1 MGKRQKNLVDRA
13 HREARQSAF
22 FRDMDVDSFR
32 TLAIGL
38 VVGIVAILVILV
50 PFSGPRFL
58 VQATGRPVGEFSFQ
72 NYAGPPEW
80 IVSVRL
86 DNGDT
91 ISLAMPKDQKLRTDA
106 AMKVDVYEQG
116 YGPIKWNSYR
126 FKGYAETPA
135 R

>member
-1 MGKRQKNLVDRA
+1 MDKRQKRLIDRA

-32 TLAIGL
+32 ILAIGL
-38 VVGIVAILVILV
+38 VVGIVAVLILLA
-50 PFSGPRFL
+50 PLSGPRF
-58 VQATGRPVGEFSFQ
+58 VAQATGRAVGEFSFQ

-91 ISLAMPKDQKLRTDA
+91 ISLTVPKDQQLRADV
-106 AMKVDVYEQG
+106 AMRIDVYQQG
-116 YGPIKWNSYR
+116 YGPIKWYSYR
-126 FKGYAETPA
+126 FKGYVDAPA
-135 R
+135 G